1 MLIAERRCGRGRKC
15 AVINVGGGGAFSR
28 ANLDRVKPVGN
39 VLTSLKGSVLTPA
52 LYLLLIFN
60 IQPECG
66 KEVLLRLGRI
76 VCRE

>member
-1 MLIAERRCGRGRKC
+1 MLLVERRCGRGRKC

-28 ANLDRVKPVGN
+28 AYLDRVKSVRN
-39 VLTSLKGSVLTPA
+39 VLTSLKGGVLTPA

-60 IQPECG
+60 IQPKCG
-66 KEVLLRLGRI
+66 EEVLLRLGRI

>member
-1 MLIAERRCGRGRKC
+1 M
-15 AVINVGGGGAFSR
+15 GGGGAFSR
-28 ANLDRVKPVGN
+28 ANLDRVKSIGN
-39 VLTSLKGSVLTPA
+39 VLTSLKGGVLTP

-60 IQPECG
+60 IQLECG